1 MREAYTRAMT
11 PLTRTLVRFLLLVA
25 AYFTAA
31 AIALGYVKSHDDV
44 TLIWPPAGI
53 VFGAL
58 LVYGWRWWPFA
69 AVAMLLTHWLLAP
82 VPWVFV
88 PYSIASNVVGGI
100 AGAGFVHHF
109 YPRAMQRLSLST
121 GWVLMSAG
129 ALMALTSAVIGSLG
143 MLHAQMVDSS
153 LLVPSALRW
162 LMGDLFGIIALTPA
176 VLMLLLPTP
185 RIIGG
190 ETSFE
195 YGGIGEKLGLALALA
210 CAIGAVLWAGDSSNG
225 YSLALASLPL
235 AALIL
240 SAVRF
245 EPTFTAVGNALMS
258 ILLASAAGLGLAG
271 FSPPETIGDSTLLT
285 LFMCVIALIPQML
298 SVTIFENR
306 LAATRLIRRATTDV
320 LTGLANRTAFE
331 ARVGALLSSGSSEP
345 MALAYID
352 LDRFRIINDT
362 LGHAAGDAL
371 IVALSGVLGSRL
383 QRDDIL
389 ARVGGDAFSVLLRY
403 CDAETAQ
410 RRAQDLGDAVAG
422 YRFVSGEHVATS
434 SASIGMVSFHA
445 NAVEFGTLLAQ
456 ADTACFAAKELG
468 GNRVVAVEPGV
479 TGVVQERSEAM
490 RWALRI
496 GAALEHDHFQLYCQT
511 IAPLRLPQQ
520 ESQRHFEILLRMRD
534 PDSGELLLP
543 GQFVPAAERFGLG
556 VRLDRHVIDRT
567 LRWFERHP
575 DGAAR
580 VNLCSINLTAA
591 SVEDESFLPFLQA
604 RLQRSALPA
613 HKLCFELTETTALRD
628 LGRAQA
634 LIQSVRALGC
644 RFALDDFGTGFCS
657 FGYLRSLDVD
667 FFKIDGSFVRD
678 IATSTLSYA
687 IVRSIADI
695 GRVMRKQTIAEC
707 AENESVRQ
715 RLVDL
720 GVDFAQGYAIE
731 MPEPIERYFGTSR
744 RLAVT

>member
-1 MREAYTRAMT
+1 MT
-11 PLTRTLVRFLLLVA
+11 PLAHKATRFLLLVL
-25 AYFTAA
+25 AYLTAA
-31 AIALGYVKSHDDV
+31 AIALGYVESHNDV
-44 TLIWPPAGI
+44 TLIWPPAGV

-58 LVYGWRWWPFA
+58 LVYGWRWWPFV
-69 AVAMLLTHWLLAP
+69 AVAMALTHLLLAP
-82 VPWVFV
+82 VPWVFL
-88 PYSIASNVVGGI
+88 PYSIASNVISGI
-100 AGAGFVHHF
+100 LAVCFVHRF
-109 YPRAMQRLSLST
+109 YPRALQKFSLHT
-121 GWVLMSAG
+121 GWVLMLG
-129 ALMALTSAVIGSLG
+129 GILMALCSAVIGSLG
-143 MLHAQMVDSS
+143 MLHAGMVDTA

-162 LMGDLFGIIALTPA
+162 LMGDLFGIIALAPA
-176 VLMLLLPTP
+176 VLMLLLPRP
-185 RIIGG
+185 HI
-190 ETSFE
+190 TSDDPAFV
-195 YGGIGEKLGLALALA
+195 YGGIGEKIALVLGLA
-210 CAIGAVLWAGDSSNG
+210 CAIAAVLWAGDSSNG

-245 EPTFTAVGNALMS
+245 EPLFTSVGNAVMS

-271 FSPPETIGDSTLLT
+271 FSPPQTLGDSALLT
-285 LFMCVIALIPQML
+285 LFLCVIALIPQML
-298 SVTIFENR
+298 SATIFENR
-306 LAATRLIRRATTDV
+306 LTSARLIRRATTDT
-320 LTGLANRTAFE
+320 LTGLANRTEFE
-331 ARVGALLSSGSSEP
+331 TRVRDLIKAGGKESMTLG
-345 MALAYID
+345 YVD

-383 QRDDIL
+383 RRDDVL
-389 ARVGGDAFSVLLRY
+389 ARVGGDAFAVLFRR
-403 CDAETAQ
+403 CDAQAAAQ
-410 RRAQDLGDAVAG
+410 RAQDLGDAIAG
-422 YRFVSGEHVATS
+422 YRFGWGEHVATS
-434 SASIGMVSFHA
+434 SASIGIVSFQPE
-445 NAVEFGTLLAQ
+445 AVEFGTLLAQ
-456 ADTACFAAKELG
+456 ADTACFAAKERG
-468 GNRVVAVEPGV
+468 GNRVVAVEPGAS
-479 TGVVQERSEAM
+479 GVVQERSEAM

-496 GAALEHDHFQLYCQT
+496 GAALEHDHFRLYCQT
-511 IAPLRLPQQ
+511 IAPLRVPQQ
-520 ESQRHFEILLRMRD
+520 DSLRHFEILLRMYD
-534 PDSGELLLP
+534 PDTDELLLP

-591 SVEDESFLPFLQA
+591 SIEDESFLQFLQT
-604 RLQRSALPA
+604 RLQRSSLPA

-678 IATSTLSYA
+678 ITSSTLSYA

-707 AENESVRQ
+707 AESESVRQ

-731 MPEPIERYFGTSR
+731 VPEPIDRYFGTMR